1 MTGTGPRR
9 VVIPAPDRNARG
21 HLCPVDGYLL
31 SLLLNIVGER
41 HLEWL
46 TVKGLEP
53 EIAAAIDAA
62 RPDRRRPQC
71 RRPDWLTVP
80 QVAEI
85 IGKDA
90 STVRRWLYSG
100 RLAGEQSGPQGSWA
114 GAATSVDRLTRAAT
128 NR

>member
-46 TVKGLEP
+46 TVKGP
-53 EIAAAIDAA
+53 VSYTH
-62 RPDRRRPQC
+62 
-71 RRPDWLTVP
+71 LTLP
-80 QVAEI
+80 TI
-85 IGKDA
+85 
-90 STVRRWLYSG
+90 YS
-100 RLAGEQSGPQGSWA
+100 
-114 GAATSVDRLTRAAT
+114 V
-128 NR
+128 